1 MGLFFT
7 LFFVFT
13 AYLGPETVFGSF
25 AEYHVEIVI
34 ALITMFFSVFSA
46 EGSGTFRLPQTYA
59 IIGLSC
65 AVFIS
70 VLMSGWAGGAP
81 VAFLD
86 FIPNSMPF
94 FFVLLNCRK
103 KSHLQMLV
111 TVLVYAALFTTYK
124 AYVAIQAN
132 DLESPYLLNM
142 NTDDGHIIRIRG
154 LSFISDPNDFAQF
167 IVGLIPC
174 VFFFWKKKR
183 FLTNLLMVYVPVA
196 GLIYGMFLTHSR
208 GAMMA
213 LLVVV
218 IVAGRKKLGVVP
230 SIVGA
235 VLLFV
240 GLSAIGWSG
249 GRDVS
254 ASQGE
259 DRMGAWSRGLELIR
273 QYPLFGVGYKRFV
286 DHYYITA
293 HNSIVVCAAEIGMI
307 GFFFWVLFVFSSV
320 RDAAVNSIDPDAV
333 VKVKDED
340 LVPAGMMAYGAAA
353 VSARE
358 PVVLKDASEQARE
371 KRKGFSLKNPFADTD
386 DEVDKVAEAKEIRR
400 LSGLMVVSFAGFL
413 TAGWFLSRSYIMPLF
428 VNAGIVAAI
437 GRMGRAKGV
446 SGPEFEMPRAMKM
459 ALITSVALITLVYTI
474 LRMNGIFGKS

>member
-70 VLMSGWAGGAP
+70 VLLSGWAGGAP
-81 VAFLD
+81 AAFLD

-111 TVLVYAALFTTYK
+111 AVLVFAALFTTYK
-124 AYVAIQAN
+124 AYAAIQVN

-174 VFFFWKKKR
+174 VFFFWKKKSL
-183 FLTNLLMVYVPVA
+183 FTNLLLVYVPVA

-235 VLLFV
+235 VVLFV
-240 GLSAIGWSG
+240 GLSAVGWSG

-273 QYPLFGVGYKRFV
+273 QFPLFGVGYKRFT

-307 GFFFWVLFVFSSV
+307 GFFFWVLFVSSSV
-320 RDAAVNSIDPDAV
+320 RDAAVNSVDPNAV
-333 VKVKDED
+333 VKVKEED
-340 LVPAGMMAYGAAA
+340 LVPSGMMAYGAAVA
-353 VSARE
+353 VRE
-358 PVVLKDASEQARE
+358 PIPLKGVVEE
-371 KRKGFSLKNPFADTD
+371 TGGKRKGFSLTNPFADAD
-386 DEVDKVAEAKEIRR
+386 GEVDQAAEAQEIRR

-437 GRMGRAKGV
+437 GRMGRAKGA
-446 SGPEFEMPRAMKM
+446 SGPEFALPRAMKV
-459 ALITSVALITLVYTI
+459 ALITSVGLITLVYTI
-474 LRMNGIFGKS
+474 LRANGILGKS